1 MDSALKLCNIKNIVV
16 VPNKEAK
23 ANFLDTVYPHYIDCI
38 VLTASEA
45 PSYVGKFIFF
55 GCYVEELSKYEN
67 IVMDDII
74 YSNWEPQPYRTKWT
88 PQSLASFMAHWF
100 AQDKLRKMHN
110 NLNWRFEN
118 GKPTDGRDEWLS
130 KIMY

>member
-74 YSNWEPQPYRTKWT
+74 YSNWEPQPYKTKWT

-100 AQDKLRKMHN
+100 AQDK
-110 NLNWRFEN
+110 
-118 GKPTDGRDEWLS
+118 
-130 KIMY
+130 